1 MKNQLNPTDNI
12 LDLSTIETVQ
22 FNLQT
27 AAIAQLDNLLYANK
41 KDDKVAYKAAKQI
54 TLDAKKT
61 ILTHN
66 AVNQLNV
73 IAAKAGWMD
82 VVILLRHT
90 KATVDTIAELNS
102 EK

>member
-1 MKNQLNPTDNI
+1 MNGLMATDVMS
-12 LDLSTIETVQ
+12 LSTVEAVQ
-22 FNLQT
+22 YHLHT
-27 AAIAQLDNLLYANK
+27 GALIQLTNLLYSHKNK
-41 KDDKVAYKAAKQI
+41 DNKDAYKSARKIISEAE
-54 TLDAKKT
+54 KT